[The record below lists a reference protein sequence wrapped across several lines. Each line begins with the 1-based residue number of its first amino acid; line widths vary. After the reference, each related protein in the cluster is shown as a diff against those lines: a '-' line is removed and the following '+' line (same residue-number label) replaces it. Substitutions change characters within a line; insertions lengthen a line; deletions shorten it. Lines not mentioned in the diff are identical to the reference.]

1 MLPAKDVTVTG
12 SFVINKYKLI
22 YQVDGEDYKTYEV
35 EYGANLTPEVE
46 PSKDSYSF
54 SGWSEIPST
63 MPAEDVTITGYFTF
77 IDAIEDVVADDGS
90 YEIYTLDGKQVKSLQ
105 KGVNIIRYSNGSTQ
119 KVFVK

>member
-1 MLPAKDVTVTG
+1 
-12 SFVINKYKLI
+12 
-22 YQVDGEDYKTYEV
+22 
-35 EYGANLTPEVE
+35 VE

-77 IDAIEDVVADDGS
+77 IDAIENVVAEDDT
-90 YEIYTLDGKQVKSLQ
+90 YEIYTLDGKQVEALQ